1 MQPFVDRPSAIPATE
16 RPARK
21 ALETCFQEPQKVR
34 CRDLF
39 GVEGSNAILA
49 ECLSKHSSFTQG
61 AIWHLSPLDPW
72 GLEPGKVLAQ
82 LTIPGFRSGAEPP
95 ARHHSSTN
103 RLMRRYRGLK
113 EAS

>member
-1 MQPFVDRPSAIPATE
+1 MQPFVDRRSAIPATE

-21 ALETCFQEPQKVR
+21 ALETCFQELQKVQ

-39 GVEGSNAILA
+39 AGEGSNAILA
-49 ECLSKHSSFTQG
+49 EYLCKHSFFTQG
-61 AIWHLSPLDPW
+61 AIWHLNPFDPR
-72 GLEPGKVLAQ
+72 GLEPGKVLAE
-82 LTIPGFRSGAEPP
+82 LSIPGFQSVAEPP

-103 RLMRRYRGLK
+103 RLMRRYRRLK

>member
-1 MQPFVDRPSAIPATE
+1 MQPFVNRRSAIPAAE

-21 ALETCFQEPQKVR
+21 ALEECFQELQKVQ

-39 GVEGSNAILA
+39 AGEGSNAILA
-49 ECLSKHSSFTQG
+49 EYLYMHSFFTQG
-61 AIWHLSPLDPW
+61 AIWHLNRFDPR
-72 GLEPGKVLAQ
+72 GLEPGKVLAE
-82 LTIPGFRSGAEPP
+82 LTIPGFQSVAEPP

-103 RLMRRYRGLK
+103 RLIGRYRGLK

>member
-1 MQPFVDRPSAIPATE
+1 MQPFVDRRSAIPATE

-21 ALETCFQEPQKVR
+21 ALETCFQELQKVQ

-39 GVEGSNAILA
+39 AGEGSNAILA
-49 ECLSKHSSFTQG
+49 ECLYKHSFFTQG
-61 AIWHLSPLDPW
+61 AIWHLNPFELW

-82 LTIPGFRSGAEPP
+82 LTIPGFQSVTEPP
-95 ARHHSSTN
+95 AGHGSFTK
-103 RLMRRYRGLK
+103 RLIGRYRRLK

>member
-1 MQPFVDRPSAIPATE
+1 MQPFVNRRSAIPAAE

-21 ALETCFQEPQKVR
+21 ALEKCFQELQKVQ

-39 GVEGSNAILA
+39 AGEGSNAILA
-49 ECLSKHSSFTQG
+49 EYLYNHSFFTQG
-61 AIWHLSPLDPW
+61 AIWHLNPFDPR

-82 LTIPGFRSGAEPP
+82 LTIPGFQSVA

-103 RLMRRYRGLK
+103 RLMRRYRRLK

>member
-1 MQPFVDRPSAIPATE
+1 MQPFVDRRSAIPATE

-21 ALETCFQEPQKVR
+21 ALETCFQELQKVQ

-39 GVEGSNAILA
+39 AGEGSDTILA
-49 ECLSKHSSFTQG
+49 ECLYQHSFFIQG
-61 AIWHLSPLDPW
+61 AIWHLNPFDPW

-82 LTIPGFRSGAEPP
+82 LTIPGFQSAAEPS

-103 RLMRRYRGLK
+103 RLMRRYRRLK

>member
-1 MQPFVDRPSAIPATE
+1 MQPFVNRRSAIPAAE

-21 ALETCFQEPQKVR
+21 ALEECFQELQKVQ

-39 GVEGSNAILA
+39 AGEGSNAILG
-49 ECLSKHSSFTQG
+49 ECLYKHSFFSQG
-61 AIWHLSPLDPW
+61 AIWHFNPFDPW

-82 LTIPGFRSGAEPP
+82 LTIPGMESVAEPP
-95 ARHHSSTN
+95 AGYDGSTN
-103 RLMRRYRGLK
+103 GLMRRYRRLK

>member
-1 MQPFVDRPSAIPATE
+1 MQPFVDRRSAIPATE

-21 ALETCFQEPQKVR
+21 AHETCFQELQKVQ

-39 GVEGSNAILA
+39 AGEPSNGILA
-49 ECLSKHSSFTQG
+49 ECLYKHSLFAQG
-61 AIWHLSPLDPW
+61 AIWHLHPLDPR
-72 GLEPGKVLAQ
+72 GVEPGKELAQ
-82 LTIPGFRSGAEPP
+82 LTIPGFRSVAEPP

-103 RLMRRYRGLK
+103 RLIGRYRGLK

>member
-1 MQPFVDRPSAIPATE
+1 MQPFVDRRSAISATE

-21 ALETCFQEPQKVR
+21 ALETCFQELQKVQ

-39 GVEGSNAILA
+39 AGEGSNAILG
-49 ECLSKHSSFTQG
+49 ECLYKHSFFSQG
-61 AIWHLSPLDPW
+61 AIWHFNPFDPW
-72 GLEPGKVLAQ
+72 GLEPGKVRAQ
-82 LTIPGFRSGAEPP
+82 LTIPGFRSVAEPP

-103 RLMRRYRGLK
+103 RLIGRYRGLK

>member
-1 MQPFVDRPSAIPATE
+1 MQPFVDRRSAIPATE

-21 ALETCFQEPQKVR
+21 ALETCFQELQKVQ

-39 GVEGSNAILA
+39 AGGPSNAILA
-49 ECLSKHSSFTQG
+49 ESLYKRSFFTQG
-61 AIWHLSPLDPW
+61 AIWHLNPFDPR

-82 LTIPGFRSGAEPP
+82 LAIPGFWCVAEPP

-103 RLMRRYRGLK
+103 RLICRYRGLK